1 MSPVPL
7 ISASSAT
14 VSTTTENV
22 SEMTESPE
30 SVDGT
35 TDAPGESTE
44 GEYRTHSYDTHQ
56 VSIKTKRLI
65 IDRVCVCV
73 CIIRH
78 SSISSYHTYLF
89 FFLY

>member
-1 MSPVPL
+1 MLNDIKMFQLFQCDSFLYPCYLSPVPL
-7 ISASSAT
+7 TSASSAR

-44 GEYRTHSYDTHQ
+44 GEYRTHSYDTH
-56 VSIKTKRLI
+56 IKYQLK
-65 IDRVCVCV
+65 
-73 CIIRH
+73 
-78 SSISSYHTYLF
+78 
-89 FFLY
+89 